1 MHNCTKTQALL
12 VDLLFSELDAA
23 TADRVTAEVDACP
36 DCRRQLE
43 TMREALIAFDRA
55 ADAVMPEE
63 SFWAGYHERLR
74 DRLADETQGH
84 GKVIEFRLPGKRFA
98 PIRFTI
104 WQAVAAV
111 LAVAALGG
119 GLWAV
124 IRPSG
129 PHTIGGP
136 IIPNKTENA
145 GVQTPSPAGI
155 KKDSTPVPPAQENR
169 QPSVVKH
176 VKKPRRQKPEATPG
190 PKSEPQTVDLPFVAV
205 SSGSIS
211 PTALNPEAAS
221 HFEKAQQV
229 LRSVRNSGGTEA
241 ELAETI
247 AYEKQVSRSLIYR
260 NVVLRREAERS
271 GNVPLGD
278 VLNRLEPLLIDI
290 ANLPDK
296 PSPGEVD
303 AIRARVQR
311 KEIIATLETFT
322 RLNESPMT
330 VAAHR

>member
-1 MHNCTKTQALL
+1 MHNCTKTQALF
-12 VDLLFSELDAA
+12 VDLLFSELDTA
-23 TADRVTAEVDACP
+23 TTDRVTAEADACP

-55 ADAVMPEE
+55 AEAAMPEE

-98 PIRFTI
+98 PVRFTI

-111 LAVAALGG
+111 LALAALGG

-129 PHTIGGP
+129 PSTIGGP
-136 IIPNKTENA
+136 IIPGKNDNA
-145 GVQTPSPAGI
+145 GNKTPSPAGTE
-155 KKDSTPVPPAQENR
+155 KNSTPVPLAQENR

-176 VKKPRRQKPEATPG
+176 TTKPRRQKPEVTPG
-190 PKSEPQTVDLPFVAV
+190 PKFEPQTVDL
-205 SSGSIS
+205 
-211 PTALNPEAAS
+211 LNPEAAS

-330 VAAHR
+330 VAASR